1 MKMQENIGALASNN
15 VVNDINKYAEQKEH
29 FKDLTKE
36 ISSRKDF

>member
-29 FKDLTKE
+29 FKDLLRMSHKTFAK
-36 ISSRKDF
+36 